1 MFRYCALGIAIV
13 APVLVVIFELGVFD
27 MHVFRLFEIDHMLYG
42 VVGRS
47 STSRRSS
54 TPLVTV
60 SSTPPVTT

>member
-1 MFRYCALGIAIV
+1 MRRNPRGAGWL
-13 APVLVVIFELGVFD
+13 LVVVGAVIFELGVFD

-42 VVGRS
+42 AVGRS